1 MIPPNFISMRAFTD
15 YMENSLRI
23 EISLRSIWPKWNLYR
38 CEIHFAWTHVNA
50 NNEVTLQLRKI
61 LPQSEISNQFQFT
74 SDPMQ
79 TCSYLKSSLFLDDV
93 EKNHLTIIK
102 DWKLCDGYSAKNL
115 VMFLILTLRSDFY
128 SSIRTWGS
136 DS

>member
-1 MIPPNFISMRAFTD
+1 MRAFTD
-15 YMENSLRI
+15 YMENSLRV

-61 LPQSEISNQFQFT
+61 LPQSEISNRFQFT
-74 SDPMQ
+74 SGPMQ
-79 TCSYLKSSLFLDDV
+79 TYSYLKNSLYLDDV

-102 DWKLCDGYSAKNL
+102 DWKLSDVFNSNITKW
-115 VMFLILTLRSDFY
+115 FLFQHSDLGEWFLKL
-128 SSIRTWGS
+128 GK
-136 DS
+136 